1 MNNKIVCENS
11 IKLLFLFCTLSA
23 KVGVVVSQTSN
34 DDATVDP
41 RFLEDFKNRPG
52 AEILKI
58 I

>member
-11 IKLLFLFCTLSA
+11 IKRLFLFCTLSA

-52 AEILKI
+52 AVILKI